1 MSEKVVIHQDKEYRT
16 EFKAADPEGEKP
28 GELESVMHLHQLTP
42 YGLLLASVASCTAIV
57 LNAFS
62 QHHNI
67 PLESV
72 TVDCMFDRVFSDD
85 CKDCDEDKQ
94 YEEIIKEKL
103 TFEGNLDDKQLKQ
116 LHQVAKAC
124 SVRRMVESGIRIESD

>member
-1 MSEKVVIHQDKEYRT
+1 MSERVVIHQDNEYRT

-28 GELESVMHLHQLTP
+28 GELKGVDHLYQLTP

-62 QHHNI
+62 QHHDI
-67 PLESV
+67 PLKGV
-72 TVDCMFDRVFSDD
+72 TVDCSFDRVFADD
-85 CKDCDEDKQ
+85 CKDCDENTK
-94 YEEIIKEKL
+94 YEEIIKENL
-103 TFEGNLDDKQLKQ
+103 AFEGDLDDMQIKQ

-124 SVRRMVESGIRIESD
+124 SVRRMVESGVRIESN

>member
-1 MSEKVVIHQDKEYRT
+1 MSERVVVYQDKDFQT
-16 EFKAADPEGEKP
+16 GFKAADPEGAKP
-28 GELESVMHLHQLTP
+28 GELEDVGHLHQLTP

-57 LNAFS
+57 LNTFS
-62 QHHNI
+62 QHHDI

-72 TVDCMFDRVFSDD
+72 TVDCMFDRVFADD
-85 CKDCDEDKQ
+85 CKDCDENTQ

-103 TFEGNLDDKQLKQ
+103 SFEGDLDDKQLKQ

-124 SVRRMVESGIRIESD
+124 SVRRMVESGIRIESN